1 MQNLNIKDRDELQS
15 ICSNLG
21 AGDTKLYNI
30 ATYLSTEPAREG
42 LWSWDMRT
50 NSLELSRMWFE
61 MLDYNEGEIP
71 ACVDTWVDLVHPDDR
86 EFATSSLYDHVAG
99 LLESYCITVRLR
111 SKSGIYSLI
120 RCAGEIVERDENGTP
135 TRMTGTHNY
144 A

>member
-1 MQNLNIKDRDELQS
+1 MQTIKLPDRDELLE
-15 ICSNLG
+15 ICTQLG
-21 AGDTKLYNI
+21 AGDIKLYNV

-42 LWSWDMRT
+42 LWSWDMKT

-61 MLDYNEGEIP
+61 MLNYDDGELP
-71 ACVDTWVDLVHPDDR
+71 GHVDTWVALVHPDDR
-86 EFATSSLYDHVAG
+86 ELATRNLYDYVAG

-111 SKSGIYSLI
+111 GKSGIYSLI
-120 RCAGEIVERDENGTP
+120 RCAGEIVERDQDGRP